1 MALQHD
7 FGQETFRE
15 TGESAKPVDPLSA
28 KGSPA
33 TGAEQTFQRLCAISG
48 IVCPLLFFGG
58 LMLCRFL
65 PPLRPAAVWPEP
77 GMRRI

>member
-48 IVCPLLFFGG
+48 IVCP
-58 LMLCRFL
+58 
-65 PPLRPAAVWPEP
+65 
-77 GMRRI
+77 